1 MRHLIVGAVLV
12 LAALAVTSVT
22 ATLLERAAMN
32 RQSSDGSTAI
42 VEGPG
47 LPNGKGPAGKSG
59 SHVSELARQALL
71 VTRRLTTG
79 SKD

>member
-32 RQSSDGSTAI
+32 RQSSDGTTAI
-42 VEGPG
+42 VENPD

-59 SHVSELARQALL
+59 HVSELARQALL

-79 SKD
+79 TKD